1 MTTWKNQKIGVR
13 LGIGIGTIIVL
24 LAAVTATAWI
34 SLGNAVGN
42 FSDYRLL
49 ARRTATSAQLN
60 ADILETRVGVKS
72 FLLDDS
78 GAAKDQVEKSVSTLV
93 DDYNG
98 GVSLFAGT
106 ADEAM
111 MNTVDDLAKSYHD
124 GFQKVAGF
132 TSDEDTALA
141 GMTDLEGKME
151 KDLGG
156 ILDGIG
162 GDAAAAGQTLQLLL
176 AARLHVARF
185 LTEGAADEAAE
196 VRRQLGALADRTAK
210 LRDGLQD
217 PAARAFA
224 DDVLARQ
231 KAYAASFDALQAAVD
246 GRNAV
251 IADTLDKV
259 GPQISA
265 DLDKL
270 ADNAKAA
277 QDDIGPKAA
286 QAMEDG
292 RVTALA
298 IAGAAILFGVGIG
311 FVVARGIT
319 RPIVAMTGA
328 MGRLAGG
335 DLETHIPE
343 QGRKDEIGGM
353 ADAVQVFKDNMIRN
367 KEMAEKEAAAMEA
380 RVQRARLI
388 GELTEHF
395 DRSVGAVVKTVASA
409 ATEMQATASSMSATA
424 EETAR
429 QATAVA
435 AASEQASANV
445 QTVASATEELTS
457 SIGEISGQVSESN
470 RIVEQAVTQAN
481 ATDDRV
487 RGLYEAAQK
496 IGEVVQLI
504 NDIAMQTNLLALNAT
519 IEAAR
524 AGESGKGFAVV
535 ASEVK
540 TLATRTAKATE
551 EIASEV
557 RSIQEATEGSAA
569 AIKEITAT
577 IGRVSEIATA
587 IASAVEEQGAATK
600 EISRNVQQAAVGTKE
615 VSSNIVAVTGAAQD
629 TGSAATQLLAGSG
642 ELAKQA
648 EIIRAEVEKYVA
660 GVKAA

>member
-1 MTTWKNQKIGVR
+1 
-13 LGIGIGTIIVL
+13 
-24 LAAVTATAWI
+24 
-34 SLGNAVGN
+34 
-42 FSDYRLL
+42 
-49 ARRTATSAQLN
+49 
-60 ADILETRVGVKS
+60 
-72 FLLDDS
+72 
-78 GAAKDQVEKSVSTLV
+78 VEKSVATLL
-93 DDYNG
+93 DDYKNG
-98 GVSLFAGT
+98 AALFAGT
-106 ADEAM
+106 KDEAM
-111 MNTVDDLAKSYHD
+111 MEKVDDLAKSFHD
-124 GFQKVAGF
+124 GFQKVAVLDGEQ
-132 TSDEDTALA
+132 SQANA
-141 GMTDLEGKME
+141 KMGDLEAKME

-176 AARLHVARF
+176 TARLHVARF
-185 LTEGAADEAAE
+185 LIEGSPDEAAQVHQE
-196 VRRQLGALADRTAK
+196 LAALADRTAK

-231 KAYAASFDALQAAVD
+231 KAYAEQFQALQSAID
-246 GRNAV
+246 GRNAT
-251 IADTLDKV
+251 IDGTLDKV
-259 GPQISA
+259 GPQISG
-265 DLDKL
+265 DLDRL
-270 ADNAKAA
+270 ADDAKAA
-277 QDDIGPKAA
+277 QDALGPKAA
-286 QAMEDG
+286 AEMEDG
-292 RVTALA
+292 RLTALS
-298 IAGAAILFGVGIG
+298 IAVAAIVLGIGIG

-328 MGRLAGG
+328 MGHLAGG
-335 DLETHIPE
+335 DLETAIPE

-388 GELTEHF
+388 GELTENF

-409 ATEMQATASSMSATA
+409 ATEMQATATAMSSTA

-457 SIGEISGQVSESN
+457 SIGEIGSQVSEST
-470 RIVEQAVTQAN
+470 RVVEQAVHQAT
-481 ATDDRV
+481 ATDEKV
-487 RGLYEAAQK
+487 RGLHEAAQK

-540 TLATRTAKATE
+540 TLATRTAKATD
-551 EIASEV
+551 EIAAEV
-557 RSIQEATEGSAA
+557 RSIQEATQDSAA

-577 IGRVSEIATA
+577 IARVSEIATT
-587 IASAVEEQGAATK
+587 IASAVEEQGAATQ
-600 EISRNVQQAAVGTKE
+600 EISRNVQQAATGTKE
-615 VSSNIVAVTGAAQD
+615 VSSNIVSVTGAAQE
-629 TGSAATQLLAGSG
+629 TGTAATQLLAGSG

-648 EIIRAEVEKYVA
+648 EIIRAEVEKYVT

>member
-13 LGIGIGTIIVL
+13 LAIGIGAIIAL
-24 LAAVTATAWI
+24 LVAVAATAWI
-34 SLGNAVGN
+34 SLGNAGGN

-49 ARRTATSAQLN
+49 ARRTATSGQLN
-60 ADILETRVGVKS
+60 ADILEARVGVKS

-78 GAAKDQVEKSVSTLV
+78 GGAADKVEKSVATLLG
-93 DDYNG
+93 DYNNG
-98 GVSLFAGT
+98 ASLFAGT
-106 ADEAM
+106 PDEAM
-111 MNTVDDLAKSYHD
+111 MGTIDDLAKSYHE
-124 GFQKVAGF
+124 GFQKVATF
-132 TSDEDTALA
+132 TGAQDTALT
-141 GMTDLEGKME
+141 GMTDLEAKME
-151 KDLGG
+151 QDLSG

-162 GDAAAAGQTLQLLL
+162 GDAAVTGETLQLLL

-185 LTEGAADEAAE
+185 LTEGAPDEAAQVQKE
-196 VRRQLGALADRTAK
+196 LAALADRTAK

-217 PAARAFA
+217 PKARAFA

-231 KAYAASFDALQAAVD
+231 KSYAESFLALRSAVD
-246 GRNAV
+246 GRNTV
-251 IADTLDKV
+251 IRSTLDQV
-259 GPQISA
+259 GPRISA

-270 ADNAKAA
+270 ADEAKTT
-277 QDDIGPKAA
+277 QDELGPKAA

-292 RVTALA
+292 RLLALA
-298 IAGAAILFGVGIG
+298 IAAVAVVFGIAIG

-328 MGRLAGG
+328 MGQLAGG
-335 DLETHIPE
+335 ELETHIPA

-367 KEMAEKEAAAMEA
+367 KELAAQEAAAMEA
-380 RVQRARLI
+380 RVQRAKVI
-388 GELTEHF
+388 SDLTEHF

-445 QTVASATEELTS
+445 QTVASATEELTA
-457 SIGEISGQVSESN
+457 SIGEISSQVSEST
-470 RIVEQAVTQAN
+470 RIVEQAVHQAST
-481 ATDDRV
+481 TDERV
-487 RGLYEAAQK
+487 RSLTEAAQK

-540 TLATRTAKATE
+540 TLATRTAKATD
-551 EIASEV
+551 EIAAEV
-557 RSIQEATEGSAA
+557 RSIQEATEGSAV

-577 IGRVSEIATA
+577 VSRVSEIATA

-600 EISRNVQQAAVGTKE
+600 EISRNVQQAAVGTRE